1 MTDYELIRSDRKT
14 LGLEITPDLRVVVR
28 APKRCPQREITRFV
42 DSHCGWIESHLE
54 IQRQRQEKRA
64 ARQVTPE
71 QEQALRRAA
80 AETIPRRVAHYAP
93 LVGVTPAGMSITSAR
108 TRFGSC
114 SGKNRLCFSWRLM
127 QYPPEAVDYV
137 VVHELCHIRHH
148 NHSRDFWAAVAAV
161 MPDYPQRQRL
171 LKD

>member
-1 MTDYELIRSDRKT
+1 MIDYQLIRSDRKT

-42 DSHCGWIESHLE
+42 ESHVGWIESHLE
-54 IQRQRQEKRA
+54 RQRQRQQKRA
-64 ARQVTPE
+64 AREVTPE

-80 AETIPRRVAHYAP
+80 AEIIPQRVACYAP
-93 LVGVTPAGMSITSAR
+93 LVGVTPAGVKITSAR

-114 SGKNRLCFSWRLM
+114 SGKNSLCFSWRLM

-148 NHSRDFWAAVAAV
+148 DHSRDFWNSVAAV
-161 MPDYPQRQRL
+161 MPDYRQRQAL

>member
-1 MTDYELIRSDRKT
+1 MIEYELIRSDRKT

-28 APKRCPQREITRFV
+28 APKRCSKRQIARFV
-42 DSHCGWIESHLE
+42 EDHREWIENHME

-64 ARQVTPE
+64 AREVTPE
-71 QEQALRRAA
+71 REQALRRQAA
-80 AETIPRRVAHYAP
+80 QVIPERVAHYAP
-93 LVGVTPAGMSITSAR
+93 LVGVTPAGVKITSAR

-114 SGKNRLCFSWRLM
+114 SGKNSLCFSWRLM

-148 NHSRDFWAAVAAV
+148 DHSQRFWQAVAAV
-161 MPDYPQRQRL
+161 MPDYRQRQQL